1 MGTTTHFSLSCD
13 KLCGMLKQSIQ
24 VNHSGLVSPNKTA
37 GDRKSYPSF
46 VNPTPI
52 DESVEFIMK
61 SPPKN
66 FSAA

>member
-1 MGTTTHFSLSCD
+1 
-13 KLCGMLKQSIQ
+13 MLKESIQ